1 MSFIDDLIGMP
12 PKKRRVAR
20 SAETVERHRASR
32 KANAVERYRQA
43 FEHFGYEATTTDLA
57 RFLGYHPSSLG
68 QKLKQLD
75 NVEIVGTQPTPFG
88 RPVLVW
94 KWN

>member
-1 MSFIDDLIGMP
+1 MGFIDDLIGLP
-12 PKKRRVAR
+12 PKKPRAAR
-20 SAETVERHRASR
+20 SAETIERHRATL
-32 KANAVERYRQA
+32 KAKAVERYRKA